1 MRMRFLLCGVATLGL
16 VTWTT
21 VCTAQTGDLRA
32 GAAKVDISPTKD
44 MFPIKAMQV
53 YGSLHDPLFVR
64 ALVLDNGVA
73 KAAFISVDAADVI
86 YGSELIQA
94 VTGELKIPAENLII
108 NATHDH
114 NSPLFGSPGRE
125 PATGRPY
132 FELVKKGILEAARQA
147 NASLQPARIGFGT
160 GKAYVNTNRDQK
172 IGEGYHMGYAPE
184 GPSDKTV
191 AVVLLTKPSG
201 EPIAIYTNYA
211 VHSVVMFR
219 THTQDGQV
227 QVTSDLAGWTARYV
241 EDHFAGAVALFTMG
255 AAGDQNPLFMANY
268 NQDAPDV
275 YDEGP
280 AGWAILDVQSRRLG
294 EEIVRVVK
302 AVQNTAGR
310 AVIWA
315 AGSSVTCPGQ
325 QRETPPQ
332 PGAPQ
337 AGWRAPAPST
347 VKMIDGD
354 PVKIP
359 ASAADD
365 QRHRDHGGCRRGL
378 QRDRHAREAGLAVR
392 PHPDGDAAG
401 EPGRLHPH
409 GQGLPAAIG
418 EGGRQPPQARL
429 RRAGD
434 GQRVP
439 GHDEALPVGP
449 AGGALDPGR
458 RGTSSQRR
466 HQRPWSGDLHEAD
479 TE

>member
-1 MRMRFLLCGVATLGL
+1 MRVCFLLCGVATLGL
-16 VTWTT
+16 VMGTT

-44 MFPIKAMQV
+44 MFPLKGMQV
-53 YGSLHDPLFVR
+53 YGSLHDPLYVR
-64 ALVLDNGVA
+64 ALVVDSGLA
-73 KAAFISVDAADVI
+73 KLAFISVDAADII
-86 YGSELIQA
+86 YGNELIQA

-125 PATGRPY
+125 PATARPY

-147 NASLQPARIGFGT
+147 NANLQPARVGFGT
-160 GKAYVNTNRDQK
+160 GKAYVNTNRDEK
-172 IGEGYHMGYAPE
+172 IGEGYHMGYAPD

-191 AVVLLTKPSG
+191 AVVLLTRPSG
-201 EPIAIYTNYA
+201 EPIAMYTNYA

-227 QVTSDLAGWTARYV
+227 QVTSDLAGWTAKYV
-241 EDHFAGAVALFTMG
+241 EDHFEGAVALFTMG

-302 AVQNTAGR
+302 AIQNTAGR

-315 AGSSVTCPGQ
+315 AASSVTCPGQ
-325 QRETPPQ
+325 QRATPPQ
-332 PGAPQ
+332 PGVPG

-354 PVKIP
+354 PVTIP
-359 ASAADD
+359 LQLLMIDDIAITAVAAEVFTEIGMHVKQDSLFD
-365 QRHRDHGGCRRGL
+365 RTLMVTLLANRVGYIPTDKAYLLPSEKAVGNRLKPGC
-378 QRDRHAREAGLAVR
+378 A
-392 PHPDGDAAG
+392 
-401 EPGRLHPH
+401 EPAIVSEF
-409 GQGLPAAIG
+409 QGMMK
-418 EGGRQPPQARL
+418 RY
-429 RRAGD
+429 
-434 GQRVP
+434 
-439 GHDEALPVGP
+439 LPVRQ
-449 AGGALDPGR
+449 AA
-458 RGTSSQRR
+458 
-466 HQRPWSGDLHEAD
+466 H
-479 TE
+479 